1 MSVCISYRYIVSSI
15 GQWSMYCRANYRP
28 TVAVNEKL
36 TSLKLTVAATALKL
50 QKWHI
55 ILRRGL
61 TTKHRWT
68 PLRVQAKSYSNSSA
82 LMLGEATH
90 LVEYEYCFKRT
101 VMFLIFTSDRPTVS
115 MSQT

>member
-15 GQWSMYCRANYRP
+15 GQWSMYCRAKY

-61 TTKHRWT
+61 TTKHR
-68 PLRVQAKSYSNSSA
+68 
-82 LMLGEATH
+82 
-90 LVEYEYCFKRT
+90 
-101 VMFLIFTSDRPTVS
+101 
-115 MSQT
+115 